1 MRSCCMIAI
10 EDCHAGTYFTMP
22 FANRNICVNLICYVD
37 VSCDCWR
44 TGGTLEQKEALTQR

>member
-10 EDCHAGTYFTMP
+10 DDCHAGTYFTMP